1 MKFIPNLLTLFNLFL
16 GCMAIVFILQTGESL
31 VMQNDLGTWVAQM
44 PERIWWGSACIG
56 LAAVI
61 DFFDGFVARWLKAES
76 PLGKQLDSLADVVSF
91 GVAPGMILYQLL
103 RISFIQEETAL
114 DTSLAALVP
123 AFIFPCAGAYRLGRY
138 NLDTSTGTGFK
149 GVPIPAAGLVV
160 ASLPLIVFYN
170 YFDSTTLLLNKWV
183 LYSIILILSWLMTSR
198 IPMLALKFNSSSV
211 KNNLPAIIL
220 LVAGLVAAFLLEWMA
235 VPVIFVVY
243 ILVSLIFK
251 TKHDDLLRSG

>member
-1 MKFIPNLLTLFNLFL
+1 MKFIPNLLTLTNLFL
-16 GCMAIVFILQTGESL
+16 GCIAIVFILQTGESL
-31 VMQNDLGTWVAQM
+31 VMQNETGTWVAQM

-56 LAAVI
+56 LAAIV

-103 RISFIQEETAL
+103 RISYIQEETAL
-114 DTSLAALVP
+114 DTSLIALAP

-138 NLDTSTGTGFK
+138 NLDTSAGTGFK

-170 YFDSTTLLLNKWV
+170 YFGSTEVLLNKWV
-183 LYSIILILSWLMTSR
+183 LYAIIIILSWLMVSR
-198 IPMLALKFNSSSV
+198 LPMLALKFNSRSL

-220 LVAGLVAAFLLEWMA
+220 IATGLLAALLLGWMA

-243 ILVSLIFK
+243 ILVSLTFK
-251 TKHDDLLRSG
+251 TKSR

>member
-1 MKFIPNLLTLFNLFL
+1 MKFIPNLLTLSNLFL
-16 GCMAIVFILQTGESL
+16 GCIAIVFILQTGETL
-31 VMQNDLGTWVAQM
+31 VMQNDQGTWLAQM
-44 PERIWWGSACIG
+44 PEKIWWGSACIG

-103 RISFIQEETAL
+103 RLSFIQEETAL
-114 DTSLAALVP
+114 DTSMTTLLP
-123 AFIFPCAGAYRLGRY
+123 AFLFPCAGAYRLGRY
-138 NLDTSTGTGFK
+138 NIETTSGTGFT

-160 ASLPLIVFYN
+160 ASLPLIVVYN
-170 YFDSTTLLLNKWV
+170 YFGSTSLLLNKWV
-183 LYSIILILSWLMTSR
+183 LYIIILLLSWLMVSR
-198 IPMLALKFNSSSV
+198 LPMLALKFNSPSV

-220 LVAGLVAAFLLEWMA
+220 IAIGLLAALLLKWLA

-243 ILVSLIFK
+243 ILVSLTFK
-251 TKHDDLLRSG
+251 TKTR

>member
-1 MKFIPNLLTLFNLFL
+1 MKFIPNLLTLANLFL
-16 GCMAIVFILQTGESL
+16 GCLAIVFILQTGESL
-31 VMQNDLGTWVAQM
+31 VMQNEAGTWVAQM
-44 PERIWWGSACIG
+44 PEKIWWGSACIG
-56 LAAVI
+56 LAAIV

-91 GVAPGMILYQLL
+91 GAAPGMILYQLL

-114 DTSLAALVP
+114 DTSVTALIP

-138 NLDTSTGTGFK
+138 NLETTSGTGFK

-160 ASLPLIVFYN
+160 ASLPLIAFYN
-170 YFDSTTLLLNKWV
+170 YFDSTAVLLNKWV
-183 LYSIILILSWLMTSR
+183 LYAIILILSWLMVSTL
-198 IPMLALKFNSSSV
+198 PMLALKFKSRSV

-220 LVAGLVAAFLLEWMA
+220 LAIGLLAALLLKWMA

-243 ILVSLIFK
+243 ILVSLTFK
-251 TKHDDLLRSG
+251 TKSR